1 MREEVDGTDDHR
13 QSGEYMNNM
22 SAGRPANHPPTTH
35 PPLVCCCS
43 PSRHASRQ
51 VWDWCE
57 AEWEAAEAG
66 RYKESAR
73 SFLISSWQGDALAVR
88 GGPSRHGLGPAGSG
102 CCWISTDERGVGAGV
117 CVIKPLHRGR
127 SCCCR
132 LRGQPGSIA
141 AVVLLL

>member
-88 GGPSRHGLGPAGSG
+88 GGPSRQSGGTGLDQQA
-102 CCWISTDERGVGAGV
+102 A
-117 CVIKPLHRGR
+117 
-127 SCCCR
+127 
-132 LRGQPGSIA
+132 A
-141 AVVLLL
+141 AVGSAQTSGGWVLGCVLSNHCTEGDHAVAACVASLAVLLL